1 MQFCNAF
8 CIFIADMTTDQALE
22 RLFSKRA
29 WYKNSGIGG
38 STARSYKK
46 RFLDNKL
53 DLEAKMKILRVSGFD
68 LVQEMQWKE
77 NVDADFL
84 RRELFDKLLEY
95 NAFWSYD
102 LQSIVSVSDEILIEN
117 VLLHLDLEEI
127 SLLFRLFPTR
137 KIKRIWKERMLRREP
152 LYHNLNI
159 LYAFLF
165 FRIKDPDR
173 YIRQFVDDQNRRF
186 YERIEPSN

>member
-1 MQFCNAF
+1 
-8 CIFIADMTTDQALE
+8 
-22 RLFSKRA
+22 
-29 WYKNSGIGG
+29 
-38 STARSYKK
+38 
-46 RFLDNKL
+46 
-53 DLEAKMKILRVSGFD
+53 
-68 LVQEMQWKE
+68 
-77 NVDADFL
+77 
-84 RRELFDKLLEY
+84 
-95 NAFWSYD
+95 
-102 LQSIVSVSDEILIEN
+102 
-117 VLLHLDLEEI
+117 LLHLDLEEI

-137 KIKRIWKERMLRREP
+137 KIKRIWKEKMLRREP

>member
-1 MQFCNAF
+1 MG
-8 CIFIADMTTDQALE
+8 DMTTDQALE
-22 RLFSKRA
+22 RLFSQRA
-29 WYKNSGIGG
+29 WHKNSGIGE

-53 DLEAKMKILRVSGFD
+53 DLEAKIKILRVSGFD

-77 NVDADFL
+77 SVDADL
-84 RRELFDKLLEY
+84 LKRELFDKLLEY
-95 NAFWSYD
+95 KAFWSYD
-102 LQSIVSVSDEILIEN
+102 LQSVASVSDETLIEN

-127 SLLFRLFPTR
+127 SILFKLFPIR